1 MLVGWICGERGWE
14 MVPYPFLANPF
25 LANPMRIK
33 FPLFQFSWGQNDPH
47 HRLLMEEFPTR
58 NRGSSH
64 IAISS
69 CVCCSFHMSENLTV
83 AWRGITSESVCVL

>member
-14 MVPYPFLANPF
+14 MVPYPY

-47 HRLLMEEFPTR
+47 HRLLIEEFLTR